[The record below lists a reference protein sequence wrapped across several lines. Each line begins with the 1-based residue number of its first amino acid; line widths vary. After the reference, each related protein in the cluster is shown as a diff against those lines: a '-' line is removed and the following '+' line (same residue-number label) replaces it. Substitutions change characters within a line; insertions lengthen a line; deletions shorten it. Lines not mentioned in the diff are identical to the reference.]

1 MGLVRGIN
9 FNNNFYFFDMGKKVL
24 NNLAY
29 AIPHTKIYDFL
40 MRNKETLL
48 YNENKGFFG
57 KTRSY
62 LVNLQWYTFLQHR
75 IYVNK
80 VSRYARTQICHN
92 VYFSFVSQR
101 NLLLKIV
108 EFLDFIH
115 T

>member
-75 IYVNK
+75 IYMLIKFQDMREPKSVTMYIL
-80 VSRYARTQICHN
+80 VSFHKGI
-92 VYFSFVSQR
+92 SF
-101 NLLLKIV
+101 
-108 EFLDFIH
+108 
-115 T
+115 